1 MSNNVLLGNPAMK
14 KSTKAVLLSALVF
27 PGMGHLSLKKYVAAI
42 VLVGASFASIY
53 YTMSKSVENAMQI
66 VDQMQSNYGQQ
77 DVAAIIDS
85 VSKQPAGSDAYLLD
99 IATAVFVIC
108 WLIGI
113 IDSYRVGRALD
124 KKDETSLNRQH
135 NETR

>member
-1 MSNNVLLGNPAMK
+1 MK

-27 PGMGHLSLKKYVAAI
+27 PGMGHLSLKKYLAAI
-42 VLVGASFASIY
+42 VLAGASFASIY
-53 YTMSKSVENAMQI
+53 YTMTKSVENALLI
-66 VDQMQSNYGQQ
+66 VEKIEKDYNQP
-77 DVAAIIDS
+77 DLAAIIDS
-85 VSKQPAGSDAYLLD
+85 ASQQPAGSDAYLLD

-124 KKDETSLNRQH
+124 KKDAAPHSDQRNRAA
-135 NETR
+135 